1 MKIAFRKIPALDA
14 PFEMAYEGLT
24 FKGNFKRTSALVDVS
39 GRVEGQVIL
48 PCDRCGV
55 NITVHFDEVVQ
66 VKVSDGYYDGEDLD
80 IIENH
85 ESLVDF
91 DQIAQSEIEAL
102 KSEYHY
108 CVTCQQEE
116 GE

>member
-1 MKIAFRKIPALDA
+1 MKIAFRKIPPQKSA
-14 PFEMAYEGLT
+14 FEINYEGLL
-24 FKGNFKRTSALVDVS
+24 FKGDFKRESKFADVV
-39 GRVEGQVIL
+39 GVIVGEL
-48 PCDRCGV
+48 TMPCDRCG
-55 NITVHFDEVVQ
+55 TD
-66 VKVSDGYYDGEDLD
+66 VKVTLDEEVHLKVCDGYYEGEDLD

-85 ESLVDF
+85 ESYVDF

-108 CVTCQQEE
+108 CETCILE